1 MIDRAMSHVHRDTLV
16 SRNGV
21 FGAPGV
27 ESRPRRPRA
36 VLAGLWFGLL
46 AVVVGTGAFAE
57 LPPAAERKVEF
68 ARDVQP
74 ILARHCHSCHGEERA
89 EGSLRLDRKADALA
103 GGSRGPAILPGQ
115 SDQSRI
121 VLFAAGESD
130 EELRMPPEGE
140 PLTAEE
146 IGILRAW
153 IDQGALWG
161 EEAAPE
167 RAVARHWSLAPIGNP
182 AIPAVA
188 NQAWCRN
195 PIDRFILARLER
207 EGISP
212 SPEADRATLIRRL
225 YLDLLGLPPEPE
237 AVDVFLADTRPDAY
251 EQLVERLLASPH
263 YGERWARHWL
273 DQARYADSDGYEKDT
288 GRPHAWRYRHWVID
302 ALNRDLPFDQFT
314 ILQLAGDLLAESG
327 QEGQVAVGFY
337 RNTLTNK
344 EGGVD
349 QEEYRVKATVDRVNT
364 LGSVWLGLTLACA
377 QCHSHKYDP
386 FTQREYYELFAFFNS
401 LQEVDVPAPFA
412 EQVAAYQEARR
423 AHEAARV
430 PLAEALARYDREELP
445 ARQDAWERG
454 LDLSRFPDWTV
465 LRATHARTASGAVLA
480 QQVDGSLV
488 AQGDLAETDTYQ
500 LLLPVAGTITGLR
513 LECLPDESLPGKGPG
528 RAPNGNF
535 VVCELALEH
544 RKLSGEVSPVAIGRV
559 VATFSQEGFAAAQA
573 ADGQVETGWAVAPRM
588 GQEHVALFELAQ
600 PLLLAEGESLAIT
613 LTQNHGGGHVLGR
626 FRLAATSAPGPL
638 ELPEIPSPVLDA
650 LRIAA
655 ADRNEEQRAA
665 ILEYYRNIDPD
676 RAPLVQALAAHDK
689 QAPVDPATQTLA
701 QSVSELATPR
711 TTHVMLRGDFLAP
724 GAEVQPGTPRVLP
737 PLTPRGPRPDRLDL
751 ARWLVS
757 PEHPLTARVI
767 VNRVWQVY
775 FGRGLVNT
783 EDDFGTQGERPSHP
797 ELLDWLARWWINEG
811 WSLKGLHRLIVTS
824 ATYRQSSAWR
834 ADLLERD
841 PLNTLLARQARLRV
855 EAEIVRDLALAAS
868 GLLHR
873 AIGGPSVRP
882 PQPEGISDLTYAN
895 SARWVESTGPD
906 RYRRGLYIWF
916 QRTSPYPMLMTF
928 DSPDANVACTRRER
942 SNTPLQALTLLNDVV
957 FVECAQALARRVLSS
972 GSEHDEARLCRA
984 FRLCLGRAPE
994 AEELAVLR
1002 DLLHRELALC
1012 RDHPEAA
1019 ALLAGPGLPAG
1030 FDAPTLA
1037 AWVAVA
1043 RALLNLD
1050 EFVTR
1055 E

>member
-1 MIDRAMSHVHRDTLV
+1 MCLSFALL
-16 SRNGV
+16 
-21 FGAPGV
+21 GA
-27 ESRPRRPRA
+27 
-36 VLAGLWFGLL
+36 LAH
-46 AVVVGTGAFAE
+46 TPAE
-57 LPPAAERKVEF
+57 ADLPPPSEHTVDF
-68 ARDVQP
+68 STDVQP
-74 ILARHCHSCHGEERA
+74 LLAKYCHSCHGADRA

-103 GGSRGPAILPGQ
+103 GGSRGPAIVPGQ
-115 SDQSRI
+115 SAQSRI
-121 VLFAAGESD
+121 VLYAAGEND
-130 EELRMPPEGE
+130 EDLRMPPEGE
-140 PLTAEE
+140 RLTAEE

-153 IDQGALWG
+153 IDQGAAWA
-161 EEAAPE
+161 EEQGSPPDAP
-167 RAVARHWSLAPIGNP
+167 RHWSLAPIADP
-182 AIPAVA
+182 PLPTVA
-188 NQAWCRN
+188 NESWCRN
-195 PIDRFILARLER
+195 PIDRFILARLEQ

-212 SPEADRATLIRRL
+212 SPEADRPTLIRRL
-225 YLDLLGLPPEPE
+225 YLDLLGLPPEPD
-237 AVDVFLADTRPDAY
+237 AVDAFVADSRPDAY

-302 ALNRDLPFDQFT
+302 ALNRDMPFDQFT
-314 ILQLAGDLLAESG
+314 LWQLAGDLLPEAG
-327 QEGQVAVGFY
+327 NDGLVAVGFY

-364 LGSVWLGLTLACA
+364 LGSVWLGLTLGCA

-386 FTQREYYELFAFFNS
+386 ITQREYYELFAFFNS

-412 EQVAAYQEARR
+412 EQVAAYQEALR
-423 AHEAARV
+423 AYEAGRA
-430 PLAEALARYDREELP
+430 PLAEALDRYDREELP
-445 ARQDAWERG
+445 SRLEVWERN
-454 LDLSRFPDWTV
+454 LDLDRFPAWTV
-465 LRATHARTASGAVLA
+465 LHPTEACAISGATLA
-480 QQVDGSLV
+480 AQEDGSLFADGSV
-488 AQGDLAETDTYQ
+488 PVTDTYE
-500 LLLPVAGTITGLR
+500 LTLPAAGTISGLK
-513 LECLPDESLPGKGPG
+513 LECLPDDRLPGKGPG

-535 VVCELALEH
+535 VLSELTLVHHKA
-544 RKLSGEVSPVAIGRV
+544 SGEAAPVGIGRV
-559 VATFSQEGFAAAQA
+559 VATFSQEGFAAAGA
-573 ADGQVETGWAVAPRM
+573 ADGQAETGWAVAPGM
-588 GQEHVALFELAQ
+588 GQEQAAIFELAQ
-600 PLLLAEGESLAIT
+600 PLVLAEGERLVLT

-626 FRLAATSAPGPL
+626 FRLAATDATAPL
-638 ELPEIPSPVLDA
+638 EFSEMPAAVLAA
-650 LRIAA
+650 LRTPAA
-655 ADRNEEQRAA
+655 ERSEEQRTA
-665 ILEYYRNIDPD
+665 ILQYYRGIDPG
-676 RAPLVQALAAHDK
+676 RAPLAKALAEYEK

-701 QSVSELATPR
+701 QSVRELAAPR

-724 GAEVQPGTPRVLP
+724 GAEVQPATPAVLP
-737 PLTPRGPRPDRLDL
+737 PLVSRSPRPDRLDL

-757 PEHPLTARVI
+757 PDHPLTARVT

-783 EDDFGTQGERPSHP
+783 EDDFGTQGERPTHP
-797 ELLDWLARWWINEG
+797 ELLDWLARWWIRDG
-811 WSLKGLHRLIVTS
+811 WSLKNLHRLIVTS

-834 ADLLERD
+834 ADLVERD

-855 EAEIVRDLALAAS
+855 EAEVVRDLALAAS
-868 GLLHR
+868 GLLHP

-895 SARWVESTGPD
+895 SARWVESSGPD

-928 DSPDANVACTRRER
+928 DSPDANVSCTRRER

-957 FVECAQALARRVLSS
+957 FVECAQALARRVLTNPGLS
-972 GSEHDEARLCRA
+972 DEADRLRHA
-984 FRLCLGRAPE
+984 FRLCLGRAPD
-994 AEELAVLR
+994 AEELAVLEH
-1002 DLLHRELALC
+1002 LLQRELELC
-1012 RDHPEAA
+1012 RTNAEAA
-1019 ALLAGPGLPAG
+1019 AALAGAELPPAT
-1030 FDAPTLA
+1030 DTAHMA